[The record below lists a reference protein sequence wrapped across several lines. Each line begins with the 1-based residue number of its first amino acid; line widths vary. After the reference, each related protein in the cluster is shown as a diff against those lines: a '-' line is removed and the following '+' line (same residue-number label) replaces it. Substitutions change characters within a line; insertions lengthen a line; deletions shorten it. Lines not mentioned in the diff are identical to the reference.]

1 MEKRTVSG
9 LSRRK
14 TIKWSHAL
22 ITLVTLAVLGVGVFL
37 LWPHLSAFTNPDEAK
52 RLIGEFGPLG
62 PLVFMALQVLQ
73 VFIAPIPGQVTG
85 LVGGYLFGPWLGLLY
100 ALIGATIGFTLI
112 FLVVRRLGRPFV
124 ERFVDK
130 KTLEKFDYIAGTK
143 GVFVLFLV
151 FLLPAFPD
159 DLICYIAG
167 LTKIPIRT
175 LVLVSI
181 AGRLPVYAILSFTGQ
196 GLAESN
202 LNPIAAVTLAMVV
215 LFGLGL
221 WKRVWLQ
228 NFVRQEDHMAFLKRQ
243 LRQVPRKKL
252 IGWMLA
258 MLIIILLL
266 VLLALSPAPIVSRL
280 FGS

>member
-1 MEKRTVSG
+1 MEKRTKSRP
-9 LSRRK
+9 SRRK
-14 TIKWSHAL
+14 TIKWSHVL
-22 ITLVTLAVLGVGVFL
+22 ITLVTLVILGIGGFL
-37 LWPHLSAFTNPDEAK
+37 LWPYLSTFTNPDEAK

-112 FLVVRRLGRPFV
+112 FLLVRRLGRPFV

-181 AGRLPVYAILSFTGQ
+181 AGRLPVYAVLSFTGQ

-202 LNPIAAVTLAMVV
+202 LNPVIAATLGTVI

-221 WKRVWLQ
+221 WKRAWLQ
-228 NFVRQEDHMAFLKRQ
+228 QFVRQEDHVAYIRRG
-243 LRQVPRKKL
+243 LREVPKKKL
-252 IGWMLA
+252 VLWLLA
-258 MLIIILLL
+258 IVTVMVLLL
-266 VLLALSPAPIVSRL
+266 MLALSSFSVARL
-280 FGS
+280 FGI